1 MRDDVVEELFSVFA
15 SSDRAEALAGDLA
28 EERQQRGW
36 MWYWLHVLR
45 VTLVLWR
52 SASTEAP
59 LRMLALALAA
69 CLLFTA
75 PALAGVAAVLLFPL
89 LVGSAASWIVLSLFW
104 WGGALWTGASLVT
117 IAPRRGMATCAIV
130 AVVSGALLIAF
141 GAMTEPRELSSP
153 VGRMFF
159 IIALGAAVALLAGGA
174 VAGRR
179 SIVIAVPFAVTIGL
193 AASVLFVV
201 AAASS
206 TSAQQ
211 NEWRDPSPHK
221 SSLVTVDAGVELEVL
236 DWGGSGR
243 ALLLMHGGGDSAHV
257 FDDLAP
263 LLAKR
268 YRVVGFT
275 RRGHRGSSAP
285 TTGYGFV
292 RDAEDSVRVMD
303 AVGLERPVVVGHS
316 GAGEGMHVL
325 GARYPT
331 RIAGLVYVDAAFD
344 RGDDA
349 DSEAYNAVRRALPD
363 APGPGPGDLASF
375 TALRSFFADIQ
386 GLSFP
391 EAYLRARWVANPDG
405 TVARMWAPDR
415 PIIQAMSK
423 DLQAAYN
430 PYKPEPIHVPA
441 LAVYAVPNS
450 ADDFMR
456 RGSSDRPPF
465 PQDFIAKAVV
475 DAGVRERVERLYQL
489 TRGRVR
495 NHEKWFEAFAERGRV
510 VELSG
515 AHHLFISNPR
525 EVLEQIDAFVSSL
538 ADRR

>member
-1 MRDDVVEELFSVFA
+1 MRDAVVEQLFSVFA

-28 EERQQRGW
+28 EERLEHGW
-36 MWYWLHVLR
+36 TWYWLHVVR
-45 VTLVLWR
+45 VTFVLWR

-75 PALAGVAAVLLFPL
+75 PALAGVAAVFLFPRSA
-89 LVGSAASWIVLSLFW
+89 GSAASGIALSFFW
-104 WGGALWTGASLVT
+104 WGGALWTGASLVI
-117 IAPRRGMATCAIV
+117 IAPRRGMAACATV
-130 AVVSGALLIAF
+130 AAIAAASVIAF
-141 GAMTEPRELSSP
+141 GAMTEAQALSSP
-153 VGRMFF
+153 SGRLFF
-159 IIALGAAVALLAGGA
+159 IAALGATVALLAGGA

-179 SIVIAVPFAVTIGL
+179 VLVSAVPLAVTIGL
-193 AASVLFVV
+193 AASVLFVL
-201 AAASS
+201 AATSS
-206 TSAQQ
+206 ASAQQ
-211 NEWRDPSPHK
+211 DEWRDPSPHR
-221 SSLVTVDAGVELEVL
+221 SSLVTVDAGVQLEVL
-236 DWGGSGR
+236 DWGGAGR
-243 ALLLMHGGGDSAHV
+243 ALLLMHGAGDSAHV
-257 FDDLAP
+257 FDELAP
-263 LLAKR
+263 VLAKR

-285 TTGYGFV
+285 TTDYGFV
-292 RDAEDSVRVMD
+292 RLAEDAVRVMD

-316 GAGEGMHVL
+316 GAGEAMHPL
-325 GARYPT
+325 GARHST

-344 RGDDA
+344 RGDDT
-349 DSEAYNAVRRALPD
+349 DSEAYDAVRRTLPG

-375 TALRSFFADIQ
+375 TALRSFFANSQ
-386 GLSFP
+386 GLPFP
-391 EAYLRARWVANPDG
+391 EAYLRTRWVGNPDG

-423 DLQAAYN
+423 ELQAAYH
-430 PYKPEPIHVPA
+430 PYTPERIRVPA
-441 LAVYAVPNS
+441 LAIYAVPSS

-465 PQDFIAKAVV
+465 PPDFIANAAV
-475 DAGVRERVERLYQL
+475 DAGVRERVEKLYHL
-489 TRGRVR
+489 TRERVR
-495 NHEKWFEAFAERGRV
+495 NHETWFKAFAERARV

-525 EVLEQIDAFVSSL
+525 EVLEQIDVFTSSL

>member
-1 MRDDVVEELFSVFA
+1 MRDDVVEELFSAFT
-15 SSDRAEALAGDLA
+15 SSDRAEALAGDLV

-36 MWYWLHVLR
+36 IWYWLHVFR
-45 VTLVLWR
+45 VTFVLWR
-52 SASTEAP
+52 RTSTEAP
-59 LRMLALALAA
+59 LRMLALAVAA
-69 CLLFTA
+69 CVLFAA
-75 PALAGVAAVLLFPL
+75 PALAGVAAVRLFPL
-89 LVGSAASWIVLSLFW
+89 SAGSAASWVALSLFW
-104 WGGALWTGASLVT
+104 WGGAVWTGASLVT
-117 IAPRRGMATCAIV
+117 IAPRRGMAACAVV
-130 AVVSGALLIAF
+130 AVIAAALVIAF
-141 GAMTEPRELSSP
+141 GATTEPGELSSP
-153 VGRMFF
+153 AGRMFF
-159 IIALGAAVALLAGGA
+159 IIELGTTVALLAGGA
-174 VAGRR
+174 VARR
-179 SIVIAVPFAVTIGL
+179 RTIVIAVPFAAAIGL
-193 AASVLFVV
+193 AASVLFVM
-201 AAASS
+201 AAALP

-211 NEWRDPSPHK
+211 TEWRDPSPHK
-221 SSLVTVDAGVELEVL
+221 SSLVTVDADVQLEVL

-243 ALLLMHGGGDSAHV
+243 ALLLMHGGADSAHV
-257 FDDLAP
+257 FDDMAP
-263 LLAKR
+263 VLAKR

-285 TTGYGFV
+285 TTGYGV
-292 RDAEDSVRVMD
+292 IRLGEDAVRVMD

-316 GAGEGMHVL
+316 GAGEVMHVL
-325 GARYPT
+325 GARYAT

-349 DSEAYNAVRRALPD
+349 DSEAYDAIRRTLPG

-375 TALRSFFADIQ
+375 TALRSFFANIQ
-386 GLSFP
+386 GLPFP

-415 PIIQAMSK
+415 SIIQAMSK
-423 DLQAAYN
+423 ELQGAYN
-430 PYKPEPIHVPA
+430 PYKPERIQVPA

-465 PQDFIAKAVV
+465 PQDFIAKAAV
-475 DAGVRERVERLYQL
+475 DAGVRERVEKLYQL
-489 TRGRVR
+489 TRERVR
-495 NHEKWFEAFAERGRV
+495 NHEKWFEAFADRGRV

-525 EVLEQIDAFVSSL
+525 DVLEQIDAFMSSL

>member
-1 MRDDVVEELFSVFA
+1 MRDDVVEKLFSAFA

-45 VTLVLWR
+45 VTFMLWR

-69 CLLFTA
+69 CVLFTT
-75 PALAGVAAVLLFPL
+75 PAFAGVAAVLLFPL
-89 LVGSAASWIVLSLFW
+89 WFGSAASWMALSLFW

-117 IAPRRGMATCAIV
+117 VAPRRGMAACAIV
-130 AVVSGALLIAF
+130 AVIAAALVIAF
-141 GAMTEPRELSSP
+141 GATMEPRELSSP

-159 IIALGAAVALLAGGA
+159 VTALGTTVALLAGGA

-179 SIVIAVPFAVTIGL
+179 TIIIAVPFAVTIAM
-193 AASVLFVV
+193 AATVLCVM
-201 AAASS
+201 AGASS

-221 SSLVTVDAGVELEVL
+221 SSLVTVDTGVELEVL
-236 DWGGSGR
+236 DWGGSGP
-243 ALLLMHGGGDSAHV
+243 AVLLMHGAGDSAHV
-257 FDDLAP
+257 FDDMAP
-263 LLAKR
+263 VLAKR
-268 YRVVGFT
+268 YRAVGFT
-275 RRGHRGSSAP
+275 GRGHRGSSAP

-292 RDAEDSVRVMD
+292 RYAEDAVRVMD
-303 AVGLERPVVVGHS
+303 ALGLERPVVVGHS

-331 RIAGLVYVDAAFD
+331 RIAGLLYVDAAFD

-349 DSEAYNAVRRALPD
+349 DTEAYDAVRRTLPG
-363 APGPGPGDLASF
+363 APGPGAGDLASF
-375 TALRSFFADIQ
+375 TALRSFFASIQ
-386 GLSFP
+386 GLPFP

-423 DLQAAYN
+423 ELQAAYK
-430 PYKPEPIHVPA
+430 PYQPEPIRVSA
-441 LAVYAVPNS
+441 VAVYAVPTS

-456 RGSSDRPPF
+456 RGSSDGPPF
-465 PQDFIAKAVV
+465 PQDLIAKAAV
-475 DAGVRERVERLYQL
+475 DAGVRERVEQLYQL
-489 TRGRVR
+489 TRERVR
-495 NHEKWFEAFAERGRV
+495 HHEKWFEAFAVRGRV

-525 EVLEQIDAFVSSL
+525 EVLDQVDAFVSSL
-538 ADRR
+538 GGAR

>member
-1 MRDDVVEELFSVFA
+1 M
-15 SSDRAEALAGDLA
+15 DRA
-28 EERQQRGW
+28 
-36 MWYWLHVLR
+36 
-45 VTLVLWR
+45 
-52 SASTEAP
+52 
-59 LRMLALALAA
+59 
-69 CLLFTA
+69 
-75 PALAGVAAVLLFPL
+75 VAL
-89 LVGSAASWIVLSLFW
+89 LVGWSPLDGRVSRDHRAATRDGDLRDRPRDRRRTGDRLWRDD
-104 WGGALWTGASLVT
+104 GAA
-117 IAPRRGMATCAIV
+117 
-130 AVVSGALLIAF
+130 
-141 GAMTEPRELSSP
+141 ELSSP

-159 IIALGAAVALLAGGA
+159 ITALGTTVALLAGGA

-179 SIVIAVPFAVTIGL
+179 TIVIAVPFAVTIGL
-193 AASVLFVV
+193 AASVLFVM

-221 SSLVTVDAGVELEVL
+221 SSLVTVDAGVQLEVL

-257 FDDLAP
+257 FDDMAP
-263 LLAKR
+263 VLAKR

-292 RDAEDSVRVMD
+292 RLAEDAVRVMD

-316 GAGEGMHVL
+316 GAGEVMHVL

-349 DSEAYNAVRRALPD
+349 DNEAYDAVRRTLPG

-375 TALRSFFADIQ
+375 TALRSFFANIQ
-386 GLSFP
+386 GLPFP

-423 DLQAAYN
+423 ELQAAYN
-430 PYKPEPIHVPA
+430 PYKPERIRVPA
-441 LAVYAVPNS
+441 LAVYAVPSS

-465 PQDFIAKAVV
+465 PQDFIAKAAV
-475 DAGVRERVERLYQL
+475 DAGVRERVEKLYQL
-489 TRGRVR
+489 TRERVR

-525 EVLEQIDAFVSSL
+525 EVLEQIDAFMSSL

>member
-1 MRDDVVEELFSVFA
+1 MRDDVVEKLFSAFV

-36 MWYWLHVLR
+36 IWYWLHVLR
-45 VTLVLWR
+45 VTFVLWR

-69 CLLFTA
+69 CVLFTA
-75 PALAGVAAVLLFPL
+75 PAFAGVAAVRLFPL
-89 LVGSAASWIVLSLFW
+89 SAGSAGSWIALSLFW

-130 AVVSGALLIAF
+130 AVIAAALVIAF
-141 GAMTEPRELSSP
+141 GATMEPRELSGP

-159 IIALGAAVALLAGGA
+159 IIALGTTVALLAGGA

-179 SIVIAVPFAVTIGL
+179 TILIAVPFAVTIGL
-193 AASVLFVV
+193 AASVLFVM

-211 NEWRDPSPHK
+211 NEWRDPSTHK
-221 SSLVTVDAGVELEVL
+221 SSLVTVEAGVQLEVL

-257 FDDLAP
+257 FDDMAP
-263 LLAKR
+263 VLAKR

-292 RDAEDSVRVMD
+292 RLAEDAVRVMD
-303 AVGLERPVVVGHS
+303 AVGLERPAVVGHS
-316 GAGEGMHVL
+316 GAGEEMHVL

-349 DSEAYNAVRRALPD
+349 DSEAYNAVRRTLPG
-363 APGPGPGDLASF
+363 APGPGPGDLVSF
-375 TALRSFFADIQ
+375 TALRSFFANIQ
-386 GLSFP
+386 GLPFP
-391 EAYLRARWVANPDG
+391 EAYLRARWVGNPDG

-415 PIIQAMSK
+415 PIIQSMSK
-423 DLQAAYN
+423 ELQAAYN
-430 PYKPEPIHVPA
+430 PYKPERIRVPA

-465 PQDFIAKAVV
+465 PQDFIAKAAV
-475 DAGVRERVERLYQL
+475 DAGVRERVEKLYQL
-489 TRGRVR
+489 TRERVR

-515 AHHLFISNPR
+515 AHHLFSSNPR
-525 EVLEQIDAFVSSL
+525 EVIEQIDAFMSSL
-538 ADRR
+538 ADTR

>member
-1 MRDDVVEELFSVFA
+1 MRDHVVEELFSVFA

-45 VTLVLWR
+45 VTFVLWR

-69 CLLFTA
+69 CVLFTA
-75 PALAGVAAVLLFPL
+75 PAFAGVAAIRLFPL
-89 LVGSAASWIVLSLFW
+89 FAGSAASWIALSLFW

-130 AVVSGALLIAF
+130 AVIAAALVIAF
-141 GAMTEPRELSSP
+141 GATTEPRELSSP
-153 VGRMFF
+153 AGRMFF
-159 IIALGAAVALLAGGA
+159 IIALGTTVALLAGGA

-179 SIVIAVPFAVTIGL
+179 TIVIAVPFAVTIGL
-193 AASVLFVV
+193 AASVLFVM
-201 AAASS
+201 AAASP

-221 SSLVTVDAGVELEVL
+221 SALVTVDADVQLEVL

-257 FDDLAP
+257 FDDMAP
-263 LLAKR
+263 VLAKR

-292 RDAEDSVRVMD
+292 RLAEDAVRVMD
-303 AVGLERPVVVGHS
+303 AAGLERPVVVGHS
-316 GAGEGMHVL
+316 GAGEEMHVL
-325 GARYPT
+325 GARYPS

-349 DSEAYNAVRRALPD
+349 DSEAYDAVRRTLPG

-375 TALRSFFADIQ
+375 TALRSFFANIQ
-386 GLSFP
+386 GLPFP
-391 EAYLRARWVANPDG
+391 EAYLRARWVANPDE

-423 DLQAAYN
+423 ELQAAYK
-430 PYKPEPIHVPA
+430 PYKPERIRVPA
-441 LAVYAVPNS
+441 LAVYAVPSS

-465 PQDFIAKAVV
+465 PQDFIAKAAV
-475 DAGVRERVERLYQL
+475 DAGARERVEKLYQL
-489 TRGRVR
+489 TRERVR

-515 AHHLFISNPR
+515 AHHLFISSPR
-525 EVLEQIDAFVSSL
+525 EVLEQNDAFMSSL